1 MARWS
6 GSGVPCAA
14 VPPGETPTRGMVP
27 AVRAGA
33 VPPPSV
39 LPVWSRLVLAKPVKV
54 VGVKLSLDVLAEVA
68 GDPKSSSSA
77 MF

>member
-1 MARWS
+1 
-6 GSGVPCAA
+6 
-14 VPPGETPTRGMVP
+14 MVP